1 MDSTPRRPV
10 PPRLYPAAP
19 APAPAAGDRL
29 RGRAYLSTL
38 VDVTLGIVA
47 TVTALATILAPPTG
61 PLDGRH
67 ALAIVAV
74 LILTVRTIRRS

>member
-10 PPRLYPAAP
+10 PPRLYPAP
-19 APAPAAGDRL
+19 PAPAAGDRL

-67 ALAIVAV
+67 VLAIVAV